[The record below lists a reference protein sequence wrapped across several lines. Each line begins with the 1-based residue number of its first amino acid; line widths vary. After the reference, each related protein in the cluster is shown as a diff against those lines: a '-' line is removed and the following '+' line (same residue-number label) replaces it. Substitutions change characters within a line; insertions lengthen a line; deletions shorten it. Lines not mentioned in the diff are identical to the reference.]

1 MNAMP
6 ETKKKLKAYF
16 EEHQAPPAPALEEI
30 RRQVILS
37 PPFPRVIGFHA
48 ELCLCMYVFVYVC
61 MV

>member
-30 RRQVILS
+30 RRQVI
-37 PPFPRVIGFHA
+37 PPHHSLV
-48 ELCLCMYVFVYVC
+48 
-61 MV
+61 